1 MTITPTYKLLGNI
14 RVYKPN
20 SNLTLQFNNG
30 FWLRTTAWSA
40 VQELGTKVEKP
51 ITW

>member
-20 SNLTLQFNNG
+20 SELSLQFNNG
-30 FWLRTTAWSA
+30 FWLTTRDWGA
-40 VQELGTKVEKP
+40 VQELGTKVGNP
-51 ITW
+51 IT

>member
-20 SNLTLQFNNG
+20 SELSLQFNNG
-30 FWLRTTAWSA
+30 FWLTTRDWSA
-40 VQELGTKVEKP
+40 VQELGTKVGKP
-51 ITW
+51 IT

>member
-1 MTITPTYKLLGNI
+1 MTITPTYKLLGSI

-20 SNLTLQFNNG
+20 SELSLRFNNE
-30 FWLRTTAWSA
+30 FWLTILDWSA

-51 ITW
+51 IT

>member
-20 SNLTLQFNNG
+20 SDLTLQFNNG
-30 FWLRTTAWSA
+30 FQLRIADWS
-40 VQELGTKVEKP
+40 VIQDLGTKVEKP
-51 ITW
+51 IT